1 MGGLGTLKYAF
12 KYPHL
17 FAGAAA
23 QQPAMV
29 CGDDATV
36 LPLEIDQMATN
47 SEDNIETY
55 GAATMADRGDRARAG
70 CTGPYVLLASLR
82 RAHGGAQASAAGSG
96 RQCGA
101 ALRPERGRVGKLSE
115 RSE

>member
-47 SEDNIETY
+47 SEDNIETWS
-55 GAATMADRGDRARAG
+55 GH
-70 CTGPYVLLASLR
+70 
-82 RAHGGAQASAAGSG
+82 HGGDGP
-96 RQCGA
+96 R
-101 ALRPERGRVGKLSE
+101 LLPRLH
-115 RSE
+115 